1 MHSVE
6 QRGGGRRRRSSAQ
19 REPREFEQKTI
30 EIARVTRV
38 VAGGKRMRFRA
49 TVAIGDMKGKVGIG
63 MAKGGDVSIAIQK
76 AATAAR
82 KKMIVVPIVD
92 DTIPHQVY
100 IKRGAAKLLVKPAPK
115 GSGVIAGGPI
125 RIIMELAGVKNVV
138 SKILGSSNKINN
150 VYALFEALGSLQT
163 REHARQLRG
172 GSR

>member
-1 MHSVE
+1 
-6 QRGGGRRRRSSAQ
+6 
-19 REPREFEQKTI
+19 
-30 EIARVTRV
+30 
-38 VAGGKRMRFRA
+38 MRFRA

>member
-1 MHSVE
+1 MHTAEHRS
-6 QRGGGRRRRSSAQ
+6 GGRRRRSNAQ

-49 TVAIGDMKGKVGIG
+49 TVAIGDAKGKVGIG

-92 DTIPHQVY
+92 DTIPHQVM
-100 IKRGAAKLLVKPAPK
+100 IKRGAARLLIKPAPK

-138 SKILGSSNKINN
+138 SKILGSPNKINN
-150 VYALFEALGSLQT
+150 VYALLEALASLQT
-163 REHARQLRG
+163 REHAKQIRG
-172 GSR
+172 GVR